1 MIVYHRKEVCM
12 IKIENLEKKYVVG
25 KRDVPV
31 LENVNVNVSEGEFV
45 MIMGESGSGKSTFLN
60 CISTLDMPSSGTVS
74 FDGHDLAKAKYRDI
88 EKFRLQSFGF
98 IFQDN
103 HMIDGLTILENVI
116 VSRLQY
122 DKDAAVQG
130 MKLLEQLN
138 IAHLKDNYP
147 HQVSGGEK
155 QRAAIA
161 RALVNEPKL
170 IFADEPTASL
180 NPKTAEQ
187 IMNDLLALNKQ
198 GQTIVM
204 VTHSIRIAS
213 YGTRLL
219 ILADQNFKEDLM
231 IAEGDRESKRL
242 FVESHISRYL

>member
-1 MIVYHRKEVCM
+1 M
-12 IKIENLEKKYVVG
+12 IKIESLGKKYVVG

-31 LENVNVNVSEGEFV
+31 LEDVSVNVAEGEFV

-60 CISTLDMPSSGTVS
+60 CISTLDSPTSGEIY
-74 FDGHDLAKAKYRDI
+74 FEGNNLAKANYKEIEDI
-88 EKFRLQSFGF
+88 RLKSFGW

-122 DKDAAVQG
+122 DKDAAQRG
-130 MKLLEQLN
+130 IELLENLN
-138 IAHLKDNYP
+138 IAHLKDNFP

-170 IFADEPTASL
+170 IFADEPTAAL

-187 IMNDLLALNKQ
+187 IMNDLIALNKA

-219 ILADQNFKEDLM
+219 ILADQNFQEDL
-231 IAEGDRESKRL
+231 IIEGQSQEEKRQ
-242 FVESHISRYL
+242 FVEKHISKYL